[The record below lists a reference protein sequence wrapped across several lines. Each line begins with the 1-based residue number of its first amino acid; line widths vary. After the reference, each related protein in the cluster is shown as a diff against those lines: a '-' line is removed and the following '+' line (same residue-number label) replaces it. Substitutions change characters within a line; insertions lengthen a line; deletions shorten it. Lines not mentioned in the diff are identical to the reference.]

1 MIRRSWVI
9 YRRKSRQIVSVVHH
23 RYRMAKEDLRR
34 LNDYYE
40 ARWYAIQ
47 VTRTDTETGKVVR
60 RYPNVEL
67 TPLPEPERSDHG

>member
-9 YRRKSRQIVSVVHH
+9 YRRKSRQIVSLVHH
-23 RYRMAKEDLRR
+23 RYHMAKEDLRR

-40 ARWYAIQ
+40 SRRYALQ
-47 VTRTDTETGKVVR
+47 VTRIDTETGKIVS

>member
-9 YRRKSRQIVSVVHH
+9 YQRRSRQIVSLVHH
-23 RYRMAKEDLRR
+23 RLASAKEDLRR

-40 ARWYAIQ
+40 TRRYAIQ
-47 VTRTDTETGKVVR
+47 VTRTDTETGKIVR
-60 RYPNVEL
+60 RHPNVEL